1 MQRRRVLSFALSAFF
16 ICFALCGTVS
26 ASGILTIDEMDIDP
40 WGDLAEIQDATDPS
54 GPVSPISADDSVYA
68 LSQSPMAVMSAAA
81 SDEVATYEQT
91 YSVQIYSQSRLYYG
105 TSEEYTGGRNSIWG
119 IKELISSEPS
129 NNMKID
135 LGLETLSYQSSVIFA
150 GFLDGNPVGT
160 GNIRFTYPIPSKF
173 FDGDSKELSITWS
186 PSAHFNVS
194 TAYGLLEYYP
204 GSYSILYNGKFYG
217 TAKPFESVDI
227 TIPLQTGV
235 NTITLVGWYSKTQN
249 LQLASAVSEVTPSFQ
264 FGNLPNFSRVDPN
277 TGLLSGI
284 LAFLQTIYNAIVSLP
299 GNIASAIIEGLK
311 GLFIPSEEDITGI
324 KSQYESLFSQRLG
337 FIYQAASWITDFAQ
351 TMLSTL
357 QSGNTYQFTFPGVSV
372 PLPDGTNM
380 VLLQEQQVSLENGLM
395 DVLRPVLGTIVSFI
409 CVVSFINM
417 AHDMVSA
424 LISGTSYFEFMRGG
438 KHDDN

>member
-40 WGDLAEIQDATDPS
+40 WGDLAEIQGGTELP
-54 GPVSPISADDSVYA
+54 GPVASIGVDDPVYA

-81 SDEVATYEQT
+81 SDEVATYESLYT
-91 YSVQIYSQSRLYYG
+91 VQIPNTNKLYFG
-105 TSEEYTGGRNSIWG
+105 TSEEYSSGRSFISG
-119 IKELISSEPS
+119 TKELISSNPS
-129 NNMKID
+129 NNMRIELDMKTF
-135 LGLETLSYQSSVIFA
+135 GYSSSVIFA
-150 GFLDGNPVGT
+150 GFLDGSPVGT
-160 GNIRFTYPIPSKF
+160 GYMNFYYPIPERF
-173 FDGDSKELSITWS
+173 FDGESQSITVTWS

-194 TAYGLLEYYP
+194 AGYGILEYYP
-204 GSYSILYNGKFYG
+204 TAYLFVYNNKQIALVDPYEESS
-217 TAKPFESVDI
+217 FE
-227 TIPLQTGV
+227 IPLQAGQTHIILQARY
-235 NTITLVGWYSKTQN
+235 TQTQN
-249 LQLASAVSEVTPSFQ
+249 LTLASSVSELTPIFL
-264 FGNLPNFSRVDPN
+264 FGNLPTFSRTDPN

-351 TMLSTL
+351 TMLPTL

>member
-1 MQRRRVLSFALSAFF
+1 MQRRRVLSFALLVFF
-16 ICFALCGTVS
+16 ICFALCGTAS

-40 WGDLAEIQDATDPS
+40 WGDLAEIQDGAELP
-54 GPVSPISADDSVYA
+54 GPVVSIGVDDPVYS
-68 LSQSPMAVMSAAA
+68 LSRSPMAVMSAAA
-81 SDEVATYEQT
+81 SDAVSDSWHYYKSGTQYFGYSTY
-91 YSVQIYSQSRLYYG
+91 
-105 TSEEYTGGRNSIWG
+105 YTGQYQQLGTLTGDLSVNQVMDSILTVGTMRKSDNFKSTIAYKAPAQFYVDVYKDVDYTRADTDAIFIKGVPSIYIHIKSPYGYLQIWPTSIHVLVNNS
-119 IKELISSEPS
+119 EFVSNISSTQVT
-129 NNMKID
+129 NQKIP
-135 LGLETLSYQSSVIFA
+135 LGDEFPEITRA
-150 GFLDGNPVGT
+150 GFRFYFGVKETQTDT
-160 GNIRFTYPIPSKF
+160 GSTSDIVDFQIRFKVS
-173 FDGDSKELSITWS
+173 DVSITS
-186 PSAHFNVS
+186 SNV
-194 TAYGLLEYYP
+194 
-204 GSYSILYNGKFYG
+204 
-217 TAKPFESVDI
+217 D
-227 TIPLQTGV
+227 
-235 NTITLVGWYSKTQN
+235 
-249 LQLASAVSEVTPSFQ
+249 
-264 FGNLPNFSRVDPN
+264 

-351 TMLSTL
+351 TMLSAL

>member
-26 ASGILTIDEMDIDP
+26 ASGILTIDDMGIDP
-40 WGDLAEIQDATDPS
+40 WGDLAEIQDGTQLPGPAVPIGVDDP
-54 GPVSPISADDSVYA
+54 VYA
-68 LSQSPMAVMSAAA
+68 LSRSPMAVMSAVAA
-81 SDEVATYEQT
+81 SNTAAEWHIEKTGQQYFGYSTYYTGQWSSMGPVTKDIASVSDLSSGLINLATYT
-91 YSVQIYSQSRLYYG
+91 
-105 TSEEYTGGRNSIWG
+105 N
-119 IKELISSEPS
+119 S
-129 NNMKID
+129 NNMKSTVAYEAPEEFYVD
-135 LGLETLSYQSSVIFA
+135 VYKDVNFSEADMSYVYVN
-150 GFLDGNPVGT
+150 GNPNFYLEVSNTRGAVLIAPKSIHVLVNNSEYVSDIPPGSVVRQEIPLGAEFPEITKVGFRFWFAASETQKDT
-160 GNIRFTYPIPSKF
+160 GSVSDVVNYNLLPRI
-173 FDGDSKELSITWS
+173 GNLSITS
-186 PSAHFNVS
+186 S
-194 TAYGLLEYYP
+194 
-204 GSYSILYNGKFYG
+204 
-217 TAKPFESVDI
+217 D
-227 TIPLQTGV
+227 QT
-235 NTITLVGWYSKTQN
+235 
-249 LQLASAVSEVTPSFQ
+249 
-264 FGNLPNFSRVDPN
+264 

-357 QSGNTYQFTFPGVSV
+357 QSGNMYQFTFPGVSV

>member
-40 WGDLAEIQDATDPS
+40 WGDLAEIQDGAELP
-54 GPVSPISADDSVYA
+54 GPVAPIGVDDPVYA
-68 LSQSPMAVMSAAA
+68 LSRSPMAVMSAAA
-81 SDEVATYEQT
+81 VSDTAEWHIEKTGRQYFGFSTRYTGQWGSMGPVTKDVLDLSSLSSGAILLATYTNSDNMKSTIAYQA
-91 YSVQIYSQSRLYYG
+91 
-105 TSEEYTGGRNSIWG
+105 SEEFYVDVYKDVNVSENDTAYIYVNGNPNLYLQVYNGYGSFLVEPTSIHV
-119 IKELISSEPS
+119 LVNDSEYVSDIEPGS
-129 NNMKID
+129 IVRQEIP
-135 LGLETLSYQSSVIFA
+135 LGAEFPQIAKA
-150 GFLDGNPVGT
+150 GFRFYFGVREVQKDIGTVSDKVYYQVLPRIGNM
-160 GNIRFTYPIPSKF
+160 
-173 FDGDSKELSITWS
+173 SITTS
-186 PSAHFNVS
+186 DQA
-194 TAYGLLEYYP
+194 
-204 GSYSILYNGKFYG
+204 
-217 TAKPFESVDI
+217 
-227 TIPLQTGV
+227 
-235 NTITLVGWYSKTQN
+235 
-249 LQLASAVSEVTPSFQ
+249 
-264 FGNLPNFSRVDPN
+264 

-351 TMLSTL
+351 TMLSAL